1 MILLVMFPIYC
12 LASTKHILTK
22 WIKNMSYFTYSTRNS
37 AQNYVA
43 AWMGG
48 EFREECVCMCV
59 CVCVLSRVWLFA
71 TPQTVTHQAP
81 LSMGFSSQ
89 EYWSRLPSPSPGDL
103 PNPGTE
109 STSPASPALAGGF
122 FTTSTTM
129 DICICMTESLW
140 SSPEDITALFIG
152 YTPIQNKT
160 FKLIN

>member
-1 MILLVMFPIYC
+1 
-12 LASTKHILTK
+12 
-22 WIKNMSYFTYSTRNS
+22 
-37 AQNYVA
+37 
-43 AWMGG
+43 
-48 EFREECVCMCV
+48 MCV
-59 CVCVLSRVWLFA
+59 KSLSRVRLFA